1 MYEPIWSQPTVGE
14 ELTASIASGA
24 HHEKYINAIALDR
37 HACMQ
42 SVCVGHLLREITRC
56 TAEVIRKGAQVTCKV
71 TSELSRP
78 QSPVGRIGSREI
90 PIEVTVCMDQ
100 SQTNEQTLRDY
111 EKLVTLYY
119 KDRQEVLLLSPVT
132 GGVTRTDLGLQAA
145 ENELTSSRSRDNV
158 AKVAILLTDNRST
171 DPAATRAAAT
181 NIRNRGI
188 EVFVI
193 GIGPNVNVMELNE
206 IATDLDSDHVQL
218 ASSFSMSV
226 LGMLTDTLSNRTCV
240 GKQLFCYMYV
250 CINISS

>member
-1 MYEPIWSQPTVGE
+1 MEYSNLIVSCQRFVCTVKLCLTVTSTEFAPCSTVRLDVVFIIDDSGSVTMEGFRNMTNFIADVISMYTIGPNNIQVGVVRFST
-14 ELTASIASGA
+14 TADRR
-24 HHEKYINAIALDR
+24 AIML
-37 HACMQ
+37 
-42 SVCVGHLLREITRC
+42 
-56 TAEVIRKGAQVTCKV
+56 AEVPTRR
-71 TSELSRP
+71 EL
-78 QSPVGRIGSREI
+78 I
-90 PIEVTVCMDQ
+90 
-100 SQTNEQTLRDY
+100 
-111 EKLVTLYY
+111 
-119 KDRQEVLLLSPVT
+119 QEVLLLSPVT

>member
-119 KDRQEVLLLSPVT
+119 KDRRVPFK
-132 GGVTRTDLGLQAA
+132 
-145 ENELTSSRSRDNV
+145 NLTNSW
-158 AKVAILLTDNRST
+158 I
-171 DPAATRAAAT
+171 
-181 NIRNRGI
+181 
-188 EVFVI
+188 
-193 GIGPNVNVMELNE
+193 VMV
-206 IATDLDSDHVQL
+206 H
-218 ASSFSMSV
+218 
-226 LGMLTDTLSNRTCV
+226 
-240 GKQLFCYMYV
+240 
-250 CINISS
+250 